1 MSNLN
6 AKNTEKGNSKYK
18 AEISEIEDACT
29 IVKINKAKRL
39 FIEKI
44 NKIDKCLV
52 LFLKKI

>member
-29 IVKINKAKRL
+29 IVKMNKAKGL

-44 NKIDKCLV
+44 NKIDKHLV
-52 LFLKKI
+52 